1 MKDLLLNVGSGGG
14 AAAVAS
20 GGAPAAGG
28 AAAPEEAKEEE
39 KKEEGKYPD
48 LFSRPLITQA
58 NISPQRRKS
67 QTRIWV
73 SDFSTKRLPLLFVC
87 TYNAWLGLSSL
98 GAIFAWTSCFHRM
111 SKLI

>member
-1 MKDLLLNVGSGGG
+1 MQPQALEGKDVKSLLLNVGSGGG

-20 GGAPAAGG
+20 SGAPAAGG
-28 AAAPEEAKEEE
+28 AAAPEEAKEEV
-39 KKEEGKYPD
+39 KEEGKHPD
-48 LFSRPLITQA
+48 ILSVPLVTQA
-58 NISPQRRKS
+58 NAFPQRRRS

-98 GAIFAWTSCFHRM
+98 DAIC
-111 SKLI
+111 LN

>member
-1 MKDLLLNVGSGGG
+1 VKDLLLNVGSGGG

-20 GGAPAAGG
+20 SGAPAAGG

-39 KKEEGKYPD
+39 KEEGKYPD
-48 LFSRPLITQA
+48 LLPVSLITQLTY
-58 NISPQRRKS
+58 PHQRRKS

-73 SDFSTKRLPLLFVC
+73 SDFSTKRLPLLLSVLTMHGSVF
-87 TYNAWLGLSSL
+87 SSL
-98 GAIFAWTSCFHRM
+98 DAIFAWTSCPHRM

>member
-1 MKDLLLNVGSGGG
+1 VKDLLLNVGSGGG

-20 GGAPAAGG
+20 SGAPAAGG

-39 KKEEGKYPD
+39 KEEGKQ
-48 LFSRPLITQA
+48 LVIFSVLLITPA
-58 NISPQRRKS
+58 NAFPQRRRS